1 MEMSH
6 NIRAF
11 EQFLHKKG
19 FRITEQR
26 RIILEVLASCGWHLT
41 AVEIYREA
49 RNRNRH
55 INLAT
60 IYRTLIRLR
69 ESGLVQ
75 QYYVSPDHSESHFR
89 LVEEVQPI
97 PESLHFHCVN
107 CGLITNL
114 DNTELVETL
123 LSLLTKQTAGFH
135 LAQICMCVEGSCPHC
150 AKATH

>member
-1 MEMSH
+1 MSH
-6 NIRAF
+6 NIREF

-41 AVEIYREA
+41 AEEIYHEA

-60 IYRTLIRLR
+60 IYRTLNTLR

-75 QYYVSPDHSESHFR
+75 QYYVSPDHGESHFR
-89 LVEEVQPI
+89 LVEGKHPI
-97 PESLHFHCVN
+97 IESLHFHCMN
-107 CGLITNL
+107 CGRITNL
-114 DNTELVETL
+114 NHPELVETL
-123 LSLLTKQTAGFH
+123 LSLLAKQTNGFH
-135 LAQICMCVEGSCPHC
+135 LSQICMCVEGSCPQC
-150 AKATH
+150 AKAAQ